1 MISAKKFINYLI
13 SNNIKFYSGVPDS
26 LTKEICKFIES
37 TANNGKNTIKFMPAA
52 NEGIAVSFAIGS
64 YLASGTPGVVF
75 MQNAGVGNA
84 MNPLVSL
91 ASKSVFDIPLILL
104 VGWRGQPGKRDE
116 PQHMLQGKLTKN
128 LLLEMEFDV
137 EIISKETRISI
148 LKESKLLEKTISS
161 KRKIAYLFSGGSLEE

>member
-13 SNNIKFYSGVPDS
+13 SNNLKFYSGVPDS
-26 LTKEICKFIES
+26 LTQEICKFIES
-37 TANNGKNTIKFMPAA
+37 TANNGKNTIRFLPAA
-52 NEGIAVSFAIGS
+52 NEGIAVSFAIGH

-104 VGWRGQPGKRDE
+104 VGWRGQPGKSDE
-116 PQHMLQGKLTKN
+116 PQHMLQGRLTKN
-128 LLLEMEFDV
+128 LLLEMEFNV
-137 EIISKETRISI
+137 EIISKETSI
-148 LKESKLLEKTISS
+148 KKLKESKLLEKTISS
-161 KRKIAYLFSGGSLEE
+161 NRKVAYLFTGGSLEE